1 MDENN
6 STALLRPSVFSE
18 RNKDLPSEDVDY
30 IIEDDYSFYGTADN
44 TRKQSPERVIR
55 NIAIGSMITMAAEAG
70 IAIAAL
76 VQAQNANRVLSS
88 VGLSSLV
95 ARQKIRLPANI
106 AGWLAVTAVQ
116 GTYAMAVAVLR
127 LYINRPEL
135 FHPFDRNR

>member
-6 STALLRPSVFSE
+6 SMTLLRPSVFSE

-30 IIEDDYSFYGTADN
+30 IIEEDYSFYGNADSAK
-44 TRKQSPERVIR
+44 KQSPERVVR
-55 NIAIGSMITMAAEAG
+55 NIAVGSMITMAAEAG

-76 VQAQNANRVLSS
+76 IQARNANRVLSS
-88 VGLSSLV
+88 VGLSSLA

-116 GTYAMAVAVLR
+116 STYAMAVAILR

-135 FHPFDRNR
+135 FRPFNKK

>member
-88 VGLSSLV
+88 VGLSSLA
-95 ARQKIRLPANI
+95 ARQRIRLPANI

-135 FHPFDRNR
+135 FHPFGRNK

>member
-55 NIAIGSMITMAAEAG
+55 TIAIGSMITMAAEAG

-88 VGLSSLV
+88 VGLSSLA
-95 ARQKIRLPANI
+95 ARQRIRLPANI

>member
-88 VGLSSLV
+88 VGLSSLA

>member
-135 FHPFDRNR
+135 FHPFGRNK

>member
-88 VGLSSLV
+88 VGLSSLA
-95 ARQKIRLPANI
+95 ARQRIRLPANI